1 MFKKKIDASTQNDS
15 LLRDFLFVTLVMP
28 THTINTFY
36 NSTQME
42 ADRLGQHVFQLEK
55 IRSQEIILRYLKP
68 SMNIADIGGATGAY
82 SFWLHDLG
90 HQVHLLDAAEFH
102 IDTATRISITDNK
115 PLASIALGDA
125 RELPFADEQFDLVLL
140 FGPLY
145 HLQEKTDRIKSIA
158 EARRVLKKDGTV
170 LAATISR
177 HASLFDGF
185 WQGFID
191 DPAFENILQH
201 DLEDGNH
208 FNPVHNP
215 MYFTDAHFHTQKEI
229 EEEFSDAGFS
239 NFNIIAIEGFGWLT
253 PGFMKRWND
262 EDARNKMLRYI
273 RQTENDPIMIGI
285 SAHVMTIAR
294 K

>member
-1 MFKKKIDASTQNDS
+1 MS
-15 LLRDFLFVTLVMP
+15 

-36 NSTQME
+36 NSTHME
-42 ADRLGQHVFQLEK
+42 TDRLGQHVFQLEK
-55 IRSQEIILRYLKP
+55 VRTQEIILRYLNP
-68 SMNIADIGGATGAY
+68 SMTIADIGGATGAY
-82 SFWLHDLG
+82 SFWLHDMG

-102 IDTATRISITDNK
+102 IEAATKISITENK

-125 RELPFADEQFDLVLL
+125 RQLPYDDEQIDLVLL

-145 HLQEKTDRIKSIA
+145 HLQEKTDRIKCIA
-158 EARRVLKKDGTV
+158 EAKRVLKKGGTM

-191 DPAFENILQH
+191 DPAFENILKQ

-208 FNPVHNP
+208 FNPVNHP

-229 EEEFSDAGFS
+229 EEEFTAAGFTE
-239 NFNIIAIEGFGWLT
+239 FNTIAIEGFGWLT
-253 PGFMKRWND
+253 PDFMKRWND
-262 EDARNKMLRYI
+262 EEARNKMLHYI
-273 RQTENDPIMIGI
+273 RKTENDPIMIGI
-285 SAHVMTIAR
+285 SAHVMTIAM
-294 K
+294 KSGK